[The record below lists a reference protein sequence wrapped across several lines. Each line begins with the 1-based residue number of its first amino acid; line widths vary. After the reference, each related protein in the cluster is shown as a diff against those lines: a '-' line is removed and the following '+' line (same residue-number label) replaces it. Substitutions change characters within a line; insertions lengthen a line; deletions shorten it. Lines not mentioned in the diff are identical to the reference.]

1 MKVFTLIFITI
12 VSMIISSC
20 KNENNNDFSFSKTYW
35 ECPKEGGKEIFT
47 SNKEEWKIDQL
58 ILDGIIIKEYSP
70 EYIDKN
76 QSFPPDKFE
85 FDFFSFKI
93 EGKKVTICIL
103 ENTTRKSRSIKF
115 ICRHVNTYHT
125 ITVVQLPDI
134 NIIEHSGN

>member
-1 MKVFTLIFITI
+1 MNSLSLTI
-12 VSMIISSC
+12 VGNAPKKEVRKYSHPIKKNGKLIS
-20 KNENNNDFSFSKTYW
+20 Y
-35 ECPKEGGKEIFT
+35 
-47 SNKEEWKIDQL
+47 
-58 ILDGIIIKEYSP
+58 GIIIKEYSP

-103 ENTTRKSRSIKF
+103 ENTTGKSRSIKF

>member
-1 MKVFTLIFITI
+1 MNKMKHKLTI
-12 VSMIISSC
+12 VVLYMIISSC
-20 KNENNNDFSFSKTYW
+20 NNTDSNEFAFSNYSW

-47 SNKEEWKIDQL
+47 SNKE
-58 ILDGIIIKEYSP
+58 YSP

-76 QSFPPDKFE
+76 QSFAPDKFE

-103 ENTTRKSRSIKF
+103 ENTTGKSRSIKF
-115 ICRHVNTYHT
+115 ICRHVNTYHA

>member
-1 MKVFTLIFITI
+1 
-12 VSMIISSC
+12 MIISSC

-85 FDFFSFKI
+85 FDFSLLKSK
-93 EGKKVTICIL
+93 E
-103 ENTTRKSRSIKF
+103 RKLLF
-115 ICRHVNTYHT
+115 VY
-125 ITVVQLPDI
+125 
-134 NIIEHSGN
+134 

>member
-1 MKVFTLIFITI
+1 MNKMKYKLTI
-12 VSMIISSC
+12 VVLYMIISSC
-20 KNENNNDFSFSKTYW
+20 NNTDSNEFAFSNYSW

-70 EYIDKN
+70 EYID
-76 QSFPPDKFE
+76 
-85 FDFFSFKI
+85 FFSFKI

-103 ENTTRKSRSIKF
+103 ENTTGKSRSIKF

>member
-1 MKVFTLIFITI
+1 MNKMKYKLTI
-12 VSMIISSC
+12 VVLYMIISSC
-20 KNENNNDFSFSKTYW
+20 NNTDSNEFAFSNYSW

-70 EYIDKN
+70 
-76 QSFPPDKFE
+76 
-85 FDFFSFKI
+85 
-93 EGKKVTICIL
+93 L
-103 ENTTRKSRSIKF
+103 ENTTGKSRSIKF

>member
-1 MKVFTLIFITI
+1 MNKMKYKLTI
-12 VSMIISSC
+12 VVLYMIISSC
-20 KNENNNDFSFSKTYW
+20 NNTDSNEFAFSNYSW

-70 EYIDKN
+70 
-76 QSFPPDKFE
+76 DKFE

-103 ENTTRKSRSIKF
+103 ENTTGKSRSIKF

>member
-1 MKVFTLIFITI
+1 MEEHL
-12 VSMIISSC
+12 
-20 KNENNNDFSFSKTYW
+20 NEKLAEEKTQFKTRPWY
-35 ECPKEGGKEIFT
+35 IR
-47 SNKEEWKIDQL
+47 NL
-58 ILDGIIIKEYSP
+58 EYSP

-103 ENTTRKSRSIKF
+103 ENTTGKSRSIKF
-115 ICRHVNTYHT
+115 ICRHVNTYHA

>member
-1 MKVFTLIFITI
+1 MNKMKYKLTI
-12 VSMIISSC
+12 VVLYMIISSC
-20 KNENNNDFSFSKTYW
+20 NNTDSNEFAFSNYSW
-35 ECPKEGGKEIFT
+35 ECPKEG
-47 SNKEEWKIDQL
+47 WKIDQL

-103 ENTTRKSRSIKF
+103 ENTTGKSRSIKF

>member
-1 MKVFTLIFITI
+1 
-12 VSMIISSC
+12 MIISSC

-76 QSFPPDKFE
+76 QSLI
-85 FDFFSFKI
+85 FSLLKSK
-93 EGKKVTICIL
+93 E
-103 ENTTRKSRSIKF
+103 RKLLF
-115 ICRHVNTYHT
+115 VY
-125 ITVVQLPDI
+125 
-134 NIIEHSGN
+134 

>member
-1 MKVFTLIFITI
+1 MLTTST
-12 VSMIISSC
+12 VSY
-20 KNENNNDFSFSKTYW
+20 THL
-35 ECPKEGGKEIFT
+35 KEGGKEIFT
-47 SNKEEWKIDQL
+47 SNKEEWEIDQL

-103 ENTTRKSRSIKF
+103 ENTTGKSRSIKF
-115 ICRHVNTYHT
+115 ICRHVNTYHA